1 MAVTYT
7 TTIPQAIMDIYSK
20 EILFQSQPVLRFD
33 NFSVKRTE
41 LSANTPGLKIKF
53 LKYSNLTKG
62 GKLTENVEL
71 DTQALAASQIEIEVD
86 EWGNA
91 ISVSELLLRSSFDD
105 VMASASKL
113 LGFDYAQVLD
123 EAYRDTL
130 LTATNVKYAGQ
141 VAARNLVT
149 AAFGATLVKDGVE
162 VLATANSPQVGG
174 TNWVCFVHP
183 HQGRGMRDDT
193 AWINANQYAGSV
205 AIFAGEIGMYEDTR
219 FIETTQVKKVTGEGG
234 GATASDVYQS
244 ILIGADAYGH
254 AVGLPVEMR
263 DNGVE
268 DFGRKHSLAWY
279 SIFGVGLI
287 HDERVV
293 ILESA

>member
-7 TTIPQAIMDIYSK
+7 GTIPEAIMDVYSK
-20 EILFQSQPVLRFD
+20 EILFQAQPILRFD
-33 NFSVKRTE
+33 VFSVKRTE
-41 LSANTPGLKIKF
+41 LSVTPGLTIKF
-53 LKYSNLTKG
+53 LKYSNLTAG
-62 GKLTENVEL
+62 GILTENVEL
-71 DTQALAASQIEIEVD
+71 GTQALAASQIEITVGEY
-86 EWGNA
+86 GNA
-91 ISVSELLLRSSFDD
+91 VSVSELLLKASFDD

-113 LGFDYAQVLD
+113 LGFDYAKIIDTVH
-123 EAYRDTL
+123 RDTL

-141 VAARNLVT
+141 VASRGLVT
-149 AAFGATLVKDGVE
+149 AGFGSTLVKDGVE
-162 VLATANSPQVGG
+162 VLATGNAPQVGG
-174 TNWVCFVHP
+174 TNWICFVHP
-183 HQGRGMRDDT
+183 HQGRSMRDDT

-234 GATASDVYQS
+234 GATPADIYQA
-244 ILIGADAYGH
+244 ILIGAEAYGH
-254 AVGLPVEMR
+254 AIALPVEMR

-279 SIFGVGLI
+279 SIMGSGLI
-287 HDERVV
+287 HDDRVC